1 MKEKMRDHT
10 VLYPF
15 THAGSDAGG
24 PVWRDF
30 WNDFCKESGYVPENM
45 CRRSALILQAGTEI
59 FRPGCCGISK
69 RGDIVYRAYCGE
81 RER

>member
-30 WNDFCKESGYVPENM
+30 LE
-45 CRRSALILQAGTEI
+45 
-59 FRPGCCGISK
+59 
-69 RGDIVYRAYCGE
+69 
-81 RER
+81 